1 MLNLRRP
8 ASSTP
13 SSPICTLRV
22 HETIRI
28 FARVC
33 LASPSTNVNTLLD
46 TLNTNSFTLSL
57 SLSLARSLPII
68 LAAARSS
75 IPGTKIVL
83 AESRAMHSRVCALAR
98 SLAPRYGLR
107 LYVYVRCFV
116 MRPSAAGTERID
128 RNPLR
133 TDIDITCDHEDH
145 GAPPRATDGCRGRRV
160 GAGRRRG
167 KQVVRRTYVCATYA

>member
-57 SLSLARSLPII
+57 SLSLARSL
-68 LAAARSS
+68 
-75 IPGTKIVL
+75 
-83 AESRAMHSRVCALAR
+83 CALAR